1 MKGRERKIRNQ
12 NYTTGQTCNIQNQ
25 HKQHI
30 DLVILKSPVHKLA
43 GGVFLSSVTHQ

>member
-1 MKGRERKIRNQ
+1 MNGNHK
-12 NYTTGQTCNIQNQ
+12 YTTGQTHNIHNQ
-25 HKQHI
+25 HKLHI

>member
-12 NYTTGQTCNIQNQ
+12 NYTTGKLAIIQNQ
-25 HKQHI
+25 HL
-30 DLVILKSPVHKLA
+30 DLVILKSPVHKPD